1 MLGELVPIENDLL
14 ALIYNGGT
22 EERDLVMEQASE
34 SWFITSSGR
43 SLFVTASKEIEAG
56 REPSWVVAMQTADPE
71 LKERVATLSG
81 KAPCGLIGA
90 KSVIKAASDYSHRMQ
105 VASACATA
113 ERELS
118 EGDSPLEV
126 AGRLESKLR
135 ELSCDGDTETITL
148 GTAAQKMMQ
157 DSERASRRKVMFS
170 GIPSGLAGVDV
181 LTGGFRAG
189 QMVVLA
195 ARTGEGKTSLA
206 TQLLLHAARNKWD
219 DEKDDWAARGHV
231 VCMVELEMT
240 AQEVAQRAV
249 AHLGGPPLWK
259 LRDAGKLTEQDL
271 NEGKM
276 AMQILHNIPFYV
288 DAPPRIRL
296 ATLRAKARMW
306 KKRHNMEILCVDLIG
321 KVGGEGR
328 ERERWREVAVISHG
342 LKALAKELNVVVIA
356 VAQLSRDAAG
366 GDGEAGIHQIR
377 ESGDIEQ
384 DADIVMLLTTSSK
397 DPTIKQI
404 RVAKNRSGL
413 TGRVALRFNG
423 DTQKFSELVQEAK

>member
-1 MLGELVPIENDLL
+1 MLGELIPIEDDLL

-22 EERDLVMEQASE
+22 EERDLVMEQASVD
-34 SWFITSSGR
+34 WFISTSGKSLFSSAVQEMESGR
-43 SLFVTASKEIEAG
+43 Q
-56 REPSWVVAMQTADPE
+56 PSWVVAMQTPD
-71 LKERVATLSG
+71 KETRDRVATLSS

-90 KSVIKAASDYSHRMQ
+90 KSVIKAAADYSHRMQ

-113 ERELS
+113 ERELG
-118 EGDSPLEV
+118 EGDNPLEV
-126 AGRLESKLR
+126 AGRLENKLR

-148 GTAAQKMMQ
+148 GHAAERLIN

-206 TQLLLHAARNKWD
+206 TQMLLHAARNKWD
-219 DEKDDWAARGHV
+219 DARDDWAQRGHV

-240 AQEVAQRAV
+240 ASEVAQRAV

-259 LRDAGKLTEQDL
+259 LRDAGKLNEQDIKDSKL
-271 NEGKM
+271 
-276 AMQILHNIPFYV
+276 ALQVLHNIPFYV
-288 DAPPRIRL
+288 DAPPRIRM

-306 KKRHNMEILCVDLIG
+306 KKRHGMEILCVDLIG

-328 ERERWREVAVISHG
+328 ERERWREVAVISHS
-342 LKALAKELNVVVIA
+342 LKALAKELDCVVIA

-384 DADIVMLLTTSSK
+384 DADIVMLLTTNPK
-397 DPTIKQI
+397 DSTIKQI

-413 TGRVALRFNG
+413 TGRVGLRFNG
-423 DTQKFSELVQEAK
+423 DTQRFSELVQEAK

>member
-22 EERDLVMEQASE
+22 EERDLVMEQASVD
-34 SWFITSSGR
+34 WFNTSSGK
-43 SLFVTASKEIEAG
+43 SLFSLAVQEIEAG
-56 REPSWVVAMQTADPE
+56 REPSWVVAMQTKDEE
-71 LKERVATLSG
+71 LKNRVAALSG
-81 KAPCGLIGA
+81 QAPCGLIGA

-113 ERELS
+113 ERELI
-118 EGDSPLEV
+118 EGDNPLEV
-126 AGRLESKLR
+126 AGRLENKLR

-148 GTAAQKMMQ
+148 GHAAQKLIE
-157 DSERASRRKVMFS
+157 DSERASKRKVMFS
-170 GIPSGLAGVDV
+170 GIPSGLSGVDV
-181 LTGGFRAG
+181 LTGGFRSG

-206 TQLLLHAARNKWD
+206 TQMLLHAARHKWD
-219 DEKDDWAARGHV
+219 DARDDWAQRGHV

-240 AQEVAQRAV
+240 ASEVAQRAV

-259 LRDAGKLTEQDL
+259 LRDAGKLNEQDL
-271 NEGKM
+271 ADSKLALNV
-276 AMQILHNIPFYV
+276 LHNLPFYV
-288 DAPPRIRL
+288 DAPPRIRM

-306 KKRHNMEILCVDLIG
+306 KKRHKMEILCVDLIG
-321 KVGGEGR
+321 KVGGEGK

-342 LKALAKELNVVVIA
+342 LKALAKELDVVVIA

-397 DPTIKQI
+397 DQTLKQI

-413 TGRVALRFNG
+413 TGRVVLRFNG
-423 DTQKFSELVQEAK
+423 DTQKFSEVVQEAK